1 MTGKDGGRERE
12 REVRYGGKGKLREGA
27 FSQSLFLDG
36 NGDNTRFFFFEGSVG
51 PNV

>member
-1 MTGKDGGRERE
+1 MREFDGEGGKRDGGER
-12 REVRYGGKGKLREGA
+12 KAREGTLTTL
-27 FSQSLFLDG
+27 FSLFLDG

>member
-1 MTGKDGGRERE
+1 MRGREGKMRRE
-12 REVRYGGKGKLREGA
+12 KEDQEGA
-27 FSQSLFLDG
+27 LGTLFSLFLDG